1 MPLSILMQI
10 QVLCKIWKKHRLQ
23 VFEHMSCNQLCSHLQ
38 YDSVVF
44 PANLCLEREKLR
56 LCLSLCYLQTYAS
69 ACPVSPAPS
78 PTNFPALSQSI
89 MLQSLLS
96 MLNLPHA
103 HKLFPMWSKD
113 LSRKVKSSCASVPH
127 HPFLFI
133 YWAKLLFEC
142 FNSLTDWGTT
152 CFSTLLFIIEEPFVM
167 PRLNQVLISPLEGV
181 SPLRW

>member
-1 MPLSILMQI
+1 MSHN
-10 QVLCKIWKKHRLQ
+10 QV
-23 VFEHMSCNQLCSHLQ
+23 CSHLQ

-44 PANLCLEREKLR
+44 PANLCSEREKLR

-89 MLQSLLS
+89 TLQSLLS

-103 HKLFPMWSKD
+103 HKLFPLWSKD
-113 LSRKVKSSCASVPH
+113 LSRKVKGSGASVRH
-127 HPFLFI
+127 HIFLFI
-133 YWAKLLFEC
+133 YSAKLLFKC
-142 FNSLTDWGTT
+142 FNSLTAWGTT
-152 CFSTLLFIIEEPFVM
+152 CFSTLLFIIEKPFVM